1 MAFKAC
7 ITVIAVVYAAQII
20 CGATDE
26 DLAPSSSE
34 GPLSESE
41 YDYHSCIYTILKT
54 SQKNLTLVV
63 NCTMDCGETLQNG
76 MPCVN
81 VTYPPLNFSNPYQN
95 YTCTVGD
102 CKNGTCPSN
111 GTNVTCWAEYDKYIG
126 RSSDTLK
133 LQ

>member
-1 MAFKAC
+1 MAFKTC

-26 DLAPSSSE
+26 DYAPSTSE

-54 SQKNLTLVV
+54 SQRNLTLVV

-76 MPCVN
+76 MPCVGLDATDRSAN
-81 VTYPPLNFSNPYQN
+81 GSWSNYRVCVLPRDASEAG
-95 YTCTVGD
+95 CD
-102 CKNGTCPSN
+102 
-111 GTNVTCWAEYDKYIG
+111 G
-126 RSSDTLK
+126 RAVIPVLC
-133 LQ
+133 LGFLHWLG